1 MRALHADTGLA
12 YLCQLLGKSRQAYYQ
27 GQKSK
32 DNRLLFEALVAE
44 LVQDLRKRLDSPK
57 LGTRKLLP
65 LIQEELKHQELTIG
79 RDHLFQ
85 IMEAYGLQVRQ
96 RRRKAPSTTD
106 NTHYFRRYPNLIK
119 GKKADRVSE
128 VWVSDITYIRIQ
140 GDRFMYLSLITDQY
154 SRKIVGYKLH
164 EDLSTE
170 GPLQALLMALTHRN
184 YPDRALIRHSDQG
197 IQYCSHDY
205 VNTLKSNGIAISM
218 ASKGNPYENPL
229 AERMNGILKHEYDL
243 SNVMDSP
250 KKAIRAVERAI
261 VVYNSK
267 RPHGKLSGQTP
278 DQVHHRAHAM
288 DILKTSLTSNGLEV
302 SNIPTA
308 GSKSV
313 VNQQKD

>member
-106 NTHYFRRYPNLIK
+106 LRITL
-119 GKKADRVSE
+119 D
-128 VWVSDITYIRIQ
+128 DIRT
-140 GDRFMYLSLITDQY
+140 
-154 SRKIVGYKLH
+154 
-164 EDLSTE
+164 
-170 GPLQALLMALTHRN
+170 
-184 YPDRALIRHSDQG
+184 
-197 IQYCSHDY
+197 
-205 VNTLKSNGIAISM
+205 
-218 ASKGNPYENPL
+218 
-229 AERMNGILKHEYDL
+229 
-243 SNVMDSP
+243 
-250 KKAIRAVERAI
+250 
-261 VVYNSK
+261 
-267 RPHGKLSGQTP
+267 
-278 DQVHHRAHAM
+278 
-288 DILKTSLTSNGLEV
+288 
-302 SNIPTA
+302 
-308 GSKSV
+308 
-313 VNQQKD
+313 